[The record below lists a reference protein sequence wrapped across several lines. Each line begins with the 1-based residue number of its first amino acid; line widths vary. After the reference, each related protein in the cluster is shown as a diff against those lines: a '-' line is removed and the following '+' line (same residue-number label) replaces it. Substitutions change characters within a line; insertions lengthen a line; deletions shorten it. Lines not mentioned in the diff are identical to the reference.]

1 MTFWHQALAIS
12 RKDIRSY
19 YGKPPLITWGLM
31 FPGVLLLSV
40 YLKDPGTYLQVSP
53 GVLAMT
59 LLFAS
64 TSMSAIVI
72 TFEKRAG
79 TFQRLLLAPLHL
91 QTIILGKTLSAAAYG
106 LATTLVLT
114 LGLAVLL
121 GLRLTLPGL
130 FALGLIL
137 GAVLFALLGL
147 MAAVVV
153 REVFE
158 AMTLMNFFRFPFLF
172 ISGVFMPVAH
182 LPAWLQPLA
191 WVSPLT
197 YIVDLLAYGI
207 NGRAYFASPWLPLA
221 VSAAFLLLFA
231 WLAAATFRRRVYA

>member
-1 MTFWHQALAIS
+1 MMQAQRALAIS
-12 RKDIRSY
+12 RKDIISY
-19 YGKPPLITWGLM
+19 YGKPPLVTWGLM

-53 GVLAMT
+53 GILAMT

-79 TFQRLLLAPLHL
+79 TFQRLLLAPLHV
-91 QTIILGKTLSAAAYG
+91 QTILLGKTLSAAVYG

-121 GLRLTLPGL
+121 GLRLTSPAY
-130 FALGLIL
+130 FFLGLLL
-137 GAVLFALLGL
+137 GALLFALLGL
-147 MAAVVV
+147 MAAMVVH
-153 REVFE
+153 EVFE

-172 ISGVFMPVAH
+172 ISGVFMPLGQMPGWLQA
-182 LPAWLQPLA
+182 LAWL
-191 WVSPLT
+191 SPLT
-197 YIVDLLAYGI
+197 HIVDLLGI
-207 NGRAYFASPWLPLA
+207 GITGQSHFRGAWLPL
-221 VSAAFLLLFA
+221 SASSAFLLGSA
-231 WLAAATFRRRVYA
+231 WAAWTTFRRRMFH